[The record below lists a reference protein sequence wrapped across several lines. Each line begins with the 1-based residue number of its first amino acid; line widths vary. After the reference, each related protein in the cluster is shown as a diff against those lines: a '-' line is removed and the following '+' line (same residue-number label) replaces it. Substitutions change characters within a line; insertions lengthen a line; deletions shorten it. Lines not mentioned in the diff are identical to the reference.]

1 MKEQGWEN
9 WDDQWMELRTI
20 EAEKIIWGV
29 NCGFEI
35 KSS

>member
-9 WDDQWMELRTI
+9 WEDQWMELRTI
-20 EAEKIIWGV
+20 EAEKSFGV

-35 KSS
+35 

>member
-20 EAEKIIWGV
+20 EAEKIIWSQLW
-29 NCGFEI
+29 F
-35 KSS
+35 